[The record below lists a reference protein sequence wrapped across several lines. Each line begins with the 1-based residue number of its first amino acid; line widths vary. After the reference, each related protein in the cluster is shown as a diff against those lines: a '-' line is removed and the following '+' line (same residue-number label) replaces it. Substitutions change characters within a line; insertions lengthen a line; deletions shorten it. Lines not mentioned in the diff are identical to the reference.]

1 MLISYRIICVNKC
14 KWGGKL
20 KDDLLHYKKRKGL
33 NGNNLFCLV
42 YLLLKF
48 KEFRNIFYWRVGMW
62 SKYILFW
69 LPELKT
75 LRIWTKSCN
84 CDGGLYIG
92 HGWGTVINAKKIG
105 RNCLVGQNVTIG
117 SRNRKEPVLEDNV
130 HVWAH
135 AVVLGDITIGRN
147 SEIGAGAVVVKSVPN
162 DCVVVPEKSSIIKE
176 NGKRC
181 RIRL

>member
-1 MLISYRIICVNKC
+1 MVGFVPCLFHIVLYMLTNANGG
-14 KWGGKL
+14 GGKL

-69 LPELKT
+69 LPELNT

-147 SEIGAGAVVVKSVPN
+147 SEIGAGAIVVKSVPN
-162 DCVVVPEKSSIIKE
+162 DCVVVPVSSQKLAH
-176 NGKRC
+176 N
-181 RIRL
+181 

>member
-1 MLISYRIICVNKC
+1 MKKLIKSTFLLVGFVPCLFHIVLYMLTNANGG
-14 KWGGKL
+14 GGKL

-69 LPELKT
+69 LPELNT

-92 HGWGTVINAKKIG
+92 HGWGTVINAKK
-105 RNCLVGQNVTIG
+105 
-117 SRNRKEPVLEDNV
+117 LE
-130 HVWAH
+130 
-135 AVVLGDITIGRN
+135 
-147 SEIGAGAVVVKSVPN
+147 EIA
-162 DCVVVPEKSSIIKE
+162 
-176 NGKRC
+176 
-181 RIRL
+181 L

>member
-1 MLISYRIICVNKC
+1 MKKLIKSTFLLVGFVPYLFHIVLYMLTNTNGG
-14 KWGGKL
+14 GGKL

-69 LPELKT
+69 LPELNT
-75 LRIWTKSCN
+75 PRIWTKSCN

-92 HGWGTVINAKKIG
+92 HGWGTVINAKK
-105 RNCLVGQNVTIG
+105 
-117 SRNRKEPVLEDNV
+117 LE
-130 HVWAH
+130 
-135 AVVLGDITIGRN
+135 
-147 SEIGAGAVVVKSVPN
+147 EIA
-162 DCVVVPEKSSIIKE
+162 
-176 NGKRC
+176 
-181 RIRL
+181 L